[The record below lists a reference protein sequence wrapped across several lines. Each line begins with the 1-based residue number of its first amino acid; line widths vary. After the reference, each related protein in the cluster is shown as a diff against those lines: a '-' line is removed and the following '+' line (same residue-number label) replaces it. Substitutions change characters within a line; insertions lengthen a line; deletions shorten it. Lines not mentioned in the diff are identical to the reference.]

1 MTSFLFFRAIIML
14 RPNAIIKGQRARYQQ
29 YHLQYSP
36 GLDMEH
42 KIREFEA
49 QMGIPAGGGIP
60 IKYARQGETFGSIFS
75 ALIVITLLGLIFRA
89 VSKNVKS
96 MGSINPL
103 ESMTKAPFTLINPK
117 LKKNQGVKFS
127 DVAGLKEAKTEVK
140 EFVDYLKN
148 PQKYKELGAKPP
160 KVSQNYDFFREV
172 KGETTAFSRLCS
184 VKIFLA
190 IFFFRE
196 ISPVFS

>member
-1 MTSFLFFRAIIML
+1 ML

-42 KIREFEA
+42 KVREFET

-60 IKYARQGETFGSIFS
+60 IKYARRGETFGSLFS

-117 LKKNQGVKFS
+117 LKKNQGTKFS
-127 DVAGLKEAKTEVK
+127 DVAGLKEAKTEVR

-160 KVSQNYDFFREV
+160 KVTKSKFKYFCIFSREI
-172 KGETTAFSRLCS
+172 KGENSQVIRNRHIFTIFFS
-184 VKIFLA
+184 VK
-190 IFFFRE
+190 
-196 ISPVFS
+196 

>member
-1 MTSFLFFRAIIML
+1 ML
-14 RPNAIIKGQRARYQQ
+14 RPNAIIKGQPARYQQ

-42 KIREFEA
+42 KIREFET

-60 IKYARQGETFGSIFS
+60 IKYARRGETFGSLFS

-117 LKKNQGVKFS
+117 LKKNQGTKFS

-160 KVSQNYDFFREV
+160 KVTKSKFKYFCIFSREI
-172 KGETTAFSRLCS
+172 KGENSQVIRNRHIFTIFFSQIILA
-184 VKIFLA
+184 IFLA
-190 IFFFRE
+190 KTMLKTA
-196 ISPVFS
+196 